1 MKKNKIALVCCSLLF
16 LCSSAFTQVN
26 GFKKTTAFE
35 QTSKLSASELYNI
48 GYDYFLEKNWW
59 FRYFLPVAFVMFY
72 AATDE
77 IHQTFVSG
85 RSGNVIEVGIDTL
98 GAVLIMTLISV
109 VHLIIKRIKKGKV
122 NKVLHS
128 ELF

>member
-1 MKKNKIALVCCSLLF
+1 MKKNKIALVCCSLLI

-59 FRYFLPVAFVMFY
+59 QA
-72 AATDE
+72 
-77 IHQTFVSG
+77 
-85 RSGNVIEVGIDTL
+85 
-98 GAVLIMTLISV
+98 
-109 VHLIIKRIKKGKV
+109 
-122 NKVLHS
+122 S
-128 ELF
+128 EKFQEAL